1 MSLAYE
7 VARDAVLALSDE
19 VGLVERLARAH
30 DVLETLDPAAHLPEH
45 LRFRF
50 EELVADIAYG
60 ADSVHGALARMSA
73 ADRHR
78 LSERI
83 VTLFAEVARAFPGD
97 L

>member
-7 VARDAVLALSDE
+7 AARDAVLSLSDE

-30 DVLETLDPAAHLPEH
+30 DVLATLDPVAHLPEH

-60 ADSVHGALARMSA
+60 ADSVHAALARMSG

-83 VTLFAEVARAFPGD
+83 VALFAEVARAFPGD